1 MAEDVK
7 PRRRYDASGRRELAR
22 RSRRKV
28 LDAARGRFL
37 DAGYAG
43 TTLAAIAAEA
53 GVSVETIYKAFG
65 NKPGLLKAV
74 FDVAVVGGD
83 QPVPLLQRDFVRRNM
98 AEPDPRRKLAA
109 YADHLAE
116 LQPRAAPVQLLAR
129 SAAATDEEIEA
140 VWRQMREERLAG
152 MTAFARHLDEEGHLR
167 VGVPME
173 EARDV
178 LWTYNSPDL
187 YELLVLQRGWSPARY
202 ARWVEAALVAAL
214 LPAP

>member
-1 MAEDVK
+1 MAGGVK
-7 PRRRYDASGRRELAR
+7 PRRRYDTSGRRETAR
-22 RSRRKV
+22 RNRRNV
-28 LDAARGRFL
+28 LAAARRQFL
-37 DAGYAG
+37 ETGYAG

-53 GVSVETIYKAFG
+53 GVSVETIYKGFR

-74 FDVAVVGGD
+74 FDVAVVGD
-83 QPVPLLQRDFVRRNM
+83 DEPVPLQQRDSVRRNM

-129 SAAATDEEIEA
+129 SAAATDDEIEA
-140 VWRQMREERLAG
+140 VWHQMREERLMG
-152 MTAFARHLDEEGHLR
+152 MTAFARHLDEHGHLR
-167 VGVPME
+167 TGVSVE
-173 EARDV
+173 EARDI

-187 YELLVLQRGWSPARY
+187 YELVVLQRGWSPARY
-202 ARWVEAALVAAL
+202 ARWIEASLVAAL